1 MIQYLRMK
9 YFIGFLVLIGIIIA
23 GYFYSIVWMKDFR
36 AARAEASGAEFIAK
50 VYTDYSVAGKNCQGE
65 DTDDNGYVTCSFRVK
80 NIENVERT
88 VRLECPTIVK
98 GIFGS
103 SCKEGISIPE
113 GAVQY

>member
-1 MIQYLRMK
+1 MK
-9 YFIGFLVLIGIIIA
+9 YFLGLLIILAAIVA

-36 AARAEASGAEFIAK
+36 AARAEASGTEFISK
-50 VYTDYSVAGKNCQGE
+50 VYTDYSVVGKNCQGE

-80 NIENVERT
+80 NLENIERT